1 MLILSRKI
9 EEQIIIDE
17 NINVKVV
24 EIGKDY
30 VRLGITAPR
39 EIPIYREELLSR
51 KDCQYHGQSKDT
63 QLR

>member
-1 MLILSRKI
+1 MLILSRKC
-9 EEQIIIDE
+9 EEQIIIDK

-39 EIPIYREELLSR
+39 EIPIYREELLAR
-51 KDCQYHGQSKDT
+51 EGCRYHEQSKDT